1 MEEKNAKKISL
12 STFLLIIAI
21 AIIAII
27 VMGVFIY
34 KINNEKTL
42 ASNKIKELNYQI
54 NNLQTTIESLQ
65 GKTENDSNIINKEN
79 NESTDNNNNN
89 QSTNNSTIN
98 MEKIYL
104 PQTFKAKGEEST
116 TEANFEYYIEEEKKY
131 IEVKVSN
138 SEIECTVLNND
149 MKPSTF
155 KPGKTIIKGCNER
168 IVDVA
173 FEYSDDGF
181 VNSIFLLTSL
191 KNVYACNIR
200 YLYDISKDGIQ
211 ANLILKDVISI
222 GTTSGGYATG
232 CHTVVALKSNGEY
245 AICFDGERDGE

>member
-79 NESTDNNNNN
+79 NESTDNNN

-116 TEANFEYYIEEEKKY
+116 TEVNFEYYIEEEKKY

>member
-1 MEEKNAKKISL
+1 
-12 STFLLIIAI
+12 
-21 AIIAII
+21 
-27 VMGVFIY
+27 
-34 KINNEKTL
+34 
-42 ASNKIKELNYQI
+42 
-54 NNLQTTIESLQ
+54 
-65 GKTENDSNIINKEN
+65 
-79 NESTDNNNNN
+79 
-89 QSTNNSTIN
+89 
-98 MEKIYL
+98 
-104 PQTFKAKGEEST
+104 
-116 TEANFEYYIEEEKKY
+116 
-131 IEVKVSN
+131 
-138 SEIECTVLNND
+138 

>member
-1 MEEKNAKKISL
+1 MEEKNVTKISL
-12 STFLLIIAI
+12 STFLLII

-65 GKTENDSNIINKEN
+65 GKIENVSNIINKEN
-79 NESTDNNNNN
+79 NESTDKNNN

-173 FEYSDDGF
+173 FEYSDDGY
-181 VNSIFLLTSL
+181 VSSIFLLTSL

-222 GTTSGGYATG
+222 GTTSGGYGTG
-232 CHTVVALKSNGEY
+232 WHTVVALKSNGEY
-245 AICFDGERDGE
+245 AICFDGESDGGE